1 MHDLL
6 IKGGKIV
13 DGSGSQPFMGDLAI
27 DAGKITAVG
36 KINDSAKRTIDADG
50 QLVTPGWVDMHTHYD
65 GQVTWD
71 PYLSPSSWHGCTT
84 VIMGN
89 CGVGFAPVRPT
100 DHRALM
106 KLMEGVEDIPEIA
119 LDEGLKWN
127 WETFPDFLDAI
138 EGMPRVLDVG
148 IQIAHGPVRVYV
160 MGERGAKNE
169 ASTAEDIAEMRK
181 IVREALK
188 AGALGF
194 STSRFLGHRSSD
206 GEPVPGSFAN
216 GDEIAGI
223 LDAFVDAGTGFFQI
237 VAGGGIDQEDL
248 YANIRKYATEH
259 KIPMSMNLA
268 QVNESPDSYRR
279 ALNWFNEL
287 AEQGAPVFGLVSG
300 RTTGVLMCVEGTV
313 FPFKDRP
320 TYKQLAKLPFAVRVA
335 ELSKPEVKA
344 KILSEPPTSKDE
356 WWLTMLKELKD
367 TFDLGDPPEYEPPH
381 EQSLGYLAEQTGTT
395 VESLAYDI
403 MLSKEGKGM
412 IYYPLF
418 NYSYG
423 SMDPVLEMLEH
434 PRTVL
439 GLSDGGAHCGVISD
453 VSMPTYM
460 LTHWVRD
467 RTRGRRITLEQA
479 VKCQTS
485 ETARTYG
492 LLDRGILRPGYKA
505 DVNVIDFDNLRI
517 HAPEI
522 VYDLPANGRR
532 LVQEASGYTAT
543 ICNGEVI
550 FENGEASGAMPGGV
564 LRGTQAAPIQS

>member
-13 DGSGSQPFMGDLAI
+13 DGSGNKAFMGDLAI
-27 DAGKITAVG
+27 DAGKIAAVG
-36 KINDSAKRTIDADG
+36 KINDSAKRTIEADG

-100 DHRALM
+100 DHKALM

-138 EGMPRVLDVG
+138 EDMPRVLDVG

-181 IVREALK
+181 IVREALE

-248 YANIRKYATEH
+248 YFNIKKYATEH
-259 KIPMSMNLA
+259 RIPMSMNLA
-268 QVNESPDSYRR
+268 QVNESPESYRR

-300 RTTGVLMCVEGTV
+300 RTTGVLMCIEGTV
-313 FPFKDRP
+313 HPFKDRP
-320 TYKQLAKLPFAVRVA
+320 TYKQIANLPFTERVA
-335 ELSKPEVKA
+335 ELSKSEVKE
-344 KILSEPPTSKDE
+344 KILSESPTSKDE

-381 EQSLGYLAEQTGTT
+381 EKSLGYLAEQTGDT

-403 MLSKEGKGM
+403 MLSKGGKGM

-423 SMDPVLEMLEH
+423 NMDPVLEMLEH

-467 RTRGRRITLEQA
+467 RERGRRISLEQA

-492 LLDRGILRPGYKA
+492 LLDRGLLKPGYKA
-505 DVNVIDFDNLRI
+505 DVNVIDFDNLKI
-517 HAPEI
+517 HAPQI

-532 LVQEASGYTAT
+532 LVQKATGYTAT
-543 ICNGEVI
+543 ICSGEVI
-550 FENGEASGAMPGGV
+550 FEDGNATEAMPGRV
-564 LRGTQAAPIQS
+564 LRGTQAVPSQN

>member
-13 DGSGSQPFMGDLAI
+13 DGSGSQAFMGDIAI
-27 DAGKITAVG
+27 DTGKITTVG
-36 KINDSAKRTIDADG
+36 KVNESAKRTIHADG

-138 EGMPRVLDVG
+138 EDMPRVLDVG

-169 ASTAEDIAEMRK
+169 ASTAEDIAEMRR
-181 IVREALK
+181 IVREALE

-237 VAGGGIDQEDL
+237 VAGGGIDQEEL

-279 ALNWFNEL
+279 ALNWFDEL
-287 AEQGAPVFGLVSG
+287 AEQEAPVFGLVSG
-300 RTTGVLMCVEGTV
+300 RTTGVLMCIEGTV
-313 FPFKDRP
+313 HPFKDRP
-320 TYKQLAKLPFAVRVA
+320 TYKQIANLPFAERVA

-344 KILSEPPTSKDE
+344 NILSESPTSKDE

-367 TFDLGDPPEYEPPH
+367 TFDLGDPPEYEPPR

-403 MLSKEGKGM
+403 MLSKGGKGM

-423 SMDPVLEMLEH
+423 NMDPVLEMLEH

-467 RTRGRRITLEQA
+467 RNRGRRISLEQA

-492 LLDRGILRPGYKA
+492 LLDRGMLKSGYKA

-517 HAPEI
+517 HAPQI
-522 VYDLPANGRR
+522 VYDLPAKGRR
-532 LVQEASGYTAT
+532 LVQKASGYTTT

-550 FENGEASGAMPGGV
+550 FEDGEATEAMPGRV
-564 LRGTQAAPIQS
+564 LRGAQPAPSQS

>member
-6 IKGGKIV
+6 IKDGKIV
-13 DGSGSQPFMGDLAI
+13 DGSGSQAFMGDLAI
-27 DAGKITAVG
+27 DAGKITAIG
-36 KINDSAKRTIDADG
+36 KTNDSAKRTIHADG

-138 EGMPRVLDVG
+138 EDMPRVLDVG

-169 ASTAEDIAEMRK
+169 ASTAEDIAEMRN
-181 IVREALK
+181 IVREALE

-279 ALNWFNEL
+279 ALNWFDEL
-287 AEQGAPVFGLVSG
+287 AEQEAPVFGLVSG
-300 RTTGVLMCVEGTV
+300 RTTGVLMCIEGTV
-313 FPFKDRP
+313 HPFRDRP
-320 TYKQLAKLPFAVRVA
+320 TYKQIANLPFADRVA
-335 ELSKPEVKA
+335 ELGKPEVKA
-344 KILSEPPTSKDE
+344 KILSESPTSKDE

-367 TFDLGDPPEYEPPH
+367 TFDLGDPPEYEPPR

-423 SMDPVLEMLEH
+423 NMDPVLEMLEH

-467 RTRGRRITLEQA
+467 RKRGRRISLEQA

-492 LLDRGILRPGYKA
+492 LLDRGLLKPGYKA

-517 HAPEI
+517 HAPQI
-522 VYDLPANGRR
+522 VYDLPAEGRR
-532 LVQEASGYTAT
+532 LVQKASGYTTT

-550 FENGEASGAMPGGV
+550 FEDGEATEAMPGRV
-564 LRGTQAAPIQS
+564 LRGTQSAPEQS